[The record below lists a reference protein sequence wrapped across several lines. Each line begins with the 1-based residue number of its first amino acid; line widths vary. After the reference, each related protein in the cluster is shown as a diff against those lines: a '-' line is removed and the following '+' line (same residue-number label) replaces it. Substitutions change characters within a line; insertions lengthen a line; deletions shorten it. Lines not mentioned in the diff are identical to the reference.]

1 MDTNRIKRFAT
12 EARTKLKEG
21 IAAKI
26 ITLGFDKKGNVPENL
41 RPQLMQGGSLWNGQ
55 LQTEG
60 FFHQWMSLYNRVQQK
75 GINEVY
81 EEAAYTWF
89 NRLCAIR
96 ILQKNNLCAPIL
108 DYADSARTPLIVD
121 EARQGRIPQMK
132 EDVRTRLVELLDDD
146 TKVTE
151 QFAVLITAWCHD
163 NPIINKCFGGMAD
176 YTELL
181 LPNNILAEGGFVD
194 MLNHTEFITDENFQ
208 SPELIGWL
216 YQFYISE
223 RKDEVFAK
231 KGKFEADEIPA
242 ATQIFTPN
250 WIVKYMVQNT
260 VGRIYLDNNPYEM
273 QLQKKW
279 QYLVEP
285 SEKASADSILKYEE
299 LTDLKVA
306 DLACGS
312 GHILNECFD
321 LLYDLYIAE
330 GYGRGEAVENIF
342 ANNLTGID
350 LDTRAKQLATFALLL
365 KACQKDA
372 SFADAHCLP
381 NVLTMPKPWD
391 EAKDGDVKGFLH
403 HFFQGQESNVHAN
416 ELKECFDLMQDADS
430 LGSIMKFDLSD
441 STRLLLKQTVKYWE
455 KEEFVPEPIKEQ
467 IPAMKLILALTE
479 KYHALVMN
487 PPYMGS
493 GNMNATLYKYVKDYY
508 TEGKS
513 DLFSTF
519 MILAINRLRF
529 NGKYG
534 MINMHSWMFLASFE
548 MLRGTILDE
557 QRIDSLLHLGART
570 FDELSGEVV
579 QSTAFTISKSLH
591 SNSVSSSSKQLQHR
605 DKTKVGT
612 YFRLV
617 DGKNC
622 ADKERLYL
630 EALKE
635 RTNGVYFSDV
645 KQGDFEDIPGSPIA
659 YWVTKKQFEI
669 FANNSTL
676 SNGLTTRE
684 GMAPA
689 DNARFLKLWHEVD
702 INKSTLNNYN
712 GTKWFPYIKGGE
724 YRKWS
729 GNFEYLVNWENDGYE
744 IKHNIDAKTGRVR
757 SHNYNGEFAFRES
770 ISWTVISFGKVA
782 LRYTMP
788 GCLWDSAGAS
798 GFANNNLYY
807 YLALINS
814 VVGKL
819 FLKVL
824 SPSTKLNVGDVVN
837 VPEILSNV
845 DQIEDITAKNI
856 SISKQDWDAHET
868 SWDFQTN
875 ELLTMDEDVLFK
887 NLDYKIE
894 KHFKETGERICI
906 DPAPPMPESVEWCY
920 ETYCK
925 KWERLFMQ
933 LHENEEELNRQ
944 FIDIYGLQDEL
955 TPEVPLDEITILQQ
969 GEVSINENPS
979 AGLGSALDNDNRL
992 VWHSDVVM
1000 KQLISYAVG
1009 CMMGR
1014 YRLDKPGL
1022 HIAHPEPTEEEIAPY
1037 IYKGIEYEIDDDG
1050 IMPLMT
1056 GDCGFSDNASIRF
1069 ADFIR
1074 TAFGEE
1080 TQVENLNFIEQC
1092 LGKTVEQYFVKDF
1105 WKDHKKMYQ
1114 NRPIYWLFS
1123 SKKGAF
1129 QVIAYMHRMNA
1140 YTVERVRAKYLLPYI
1155 ENIQAK
1161 IAELDANRASLN
1173 TRETKLLQQLQ
1184 KTLEECREYHDRLQV
1199 VAEQAIGFDLD
1210 DGVVVN
1216 YAKYGDILQ
1225 KIK

>member
-60 FFHQWMSLYNRVQQK
+60 FYHQWMSLYNRVQQK

-430 LGSIMKFDLSD
+430 LGSIMKFDLSE

-548 MLRGTILDE
+548 ILRGTILDE

-645 KQGDFEDIPGSPIA
+645 KQEDFEDIPGSPIA

-920 ETYCK
+920 ETYCT

-969 GEVSINENPS
+969 GEVSIENPS
-979 AGLGSALDNDNRL
+979 TGSGSALDNDNRL

-1173 TRETKLLQQLQ
+1173 TRETKQLQQLQ

-1216 YAKYGDILQ
+1216 YAKYGDVLQ